1 MSPLSYLLLTTIKNR
16 IKQLRHNPA
25 QLVLVIFFIAMLG
38 MVIFASTQSTGQ
50 EQGGRPLGELG
61 VIVLALYILIFMS
74 VCLKGLTSGA
84 SFYSMADVNLLFATP
99 IKQQRVLFY
108 GLFRQ
113 LGTSLLIGFFILFQY
128 TWLNQQYG
136 LSFPGM
142 LAVFL
147 GYCLTVFCAQLTSM
161 VIYSFTSGDGNRQ
174 KTVRFILYALI
185 VAVLAAVAVPVLGAS
200 SLTDWPMKEFYPDVR
215 LYAAVHAGSSA
226 LLAFF
231 PVAGWLKTAVIGCIG
246 GNLLLMLL
254 GIAGAAAYVAALVMV
269 ILKTHPDFYED
280 VLKATEVSFTS
291 ITASKQG
298 KMREVVPQNVKVG
311 KAGISGGKGPG
322 VFFYK
327 HMLENRRSGLL
338 LLDNTTLLF
347 AAIAIIYAFF
357 MKSGGIVAVFIFATY
372 MQLFSSSMGRWLR
385 ELTLPYV
392 YLIPADPFKKLIGL
406 CRESI
411 CKAAVEAVVVMVP
424 IGIIVSAGPLDIA
437 VCVIARFTFSLL
449 FMAGNIVVERIFGE
463 VVNKVLIIGLFLL
476 AMMLLALPGIIVG
489 AILGNA
495 YGTAAAMLVIS
506 VWNTGISALVAF
518 LCRDILDYAEL
529 NNK

>member
-1 MSPLSYLLLTTIKNR
+1 MSALSYLLFTTIKNR
-16 IKQLRHNPA
+16 IKQLKKNPA
-25 QLVLVIFFIAMLG
+25 QLILVLFFIAMLA
-38 MVIFASTQSTGQ
+38 MTVFASTLSS
-50 EQGGRPLGELG
+50 EIDRPARPVGELG
-61 VIVLALYILIFMS
+61 VIVLALYIFIFMMI
-74 VCLKGLTSGA
+74 CAKGLSSGA

-99 IKQQRVLFY
+99 IRQQRILFY

-113 LGTSLLIGFFILFQY
+113 LGTSLLVGFFILFQY

-142 LAVFL
+142 LAVFF

-161 VIYSFTSGDGNRQ
+161 VIYSFTSGNDSRQ
-174 KTVRFILYALI
+174 KTVKFILYAL
-185 VAVLAAVAVPVLGAS
+185 ALAAAAAVAVPALGAS
-200 SLTDWPMKEFYPDVR
+200 NLADWPMKNFYSDPR
-215 LYAAVHAGSSA
+215 LYTAVHAGSSA

-246 GNLLLMLL
+246 GNILLVFL
-254 GIAGAAAYVAALVMV
+254 GLAGTAAYVLALVMV

-280 VLKATEVSFTS
+280 VLKATEVSFTA

-298 KMREVVPQNVKVG
+298 KMREVVPKNVKVG
-311 KAGISGGKGPG
+311 KAGIGGGKGPG

-327 HMLENRRSGLL
+327 HMLENRRSGLW

-347 AAIAIIYAFF
+347 AVIAIIFAFF
-357 MKSGGIVAVFIFATY
+357 MKDEGIVGVFVFATY

-385 ELTLPYV
+385 ELIQPYV
-392 YLIPADPFKKLIGL
+392 YLIPADPFKKLIGI

-424 IGIIVSAGPLDIA
+424 VGIIVSASPLDIA

-463 VVNKVLIIGLFLL
+463 VVNKVLIIGLFIF
-476 AMMLLALPGIIVG
+476 AMLILALPGVVVG
-489 AILGNA
+489 IILGNA

-506 VWNTGISALVAF
+506 VWNTGVSALVAF
-518 LCRDILDYAEL
+518 LCRDILNYAEL